1 MGGDLMGKFPQEPT
15 ADTRTAAKAM
25 REVFVALVD
34 EGFTRHEALTV
45 IGVMLG
51 TASRPDSTEGE

>member
-1 MGGDLMGKFPQEPT
+1 MGKFPQEPT